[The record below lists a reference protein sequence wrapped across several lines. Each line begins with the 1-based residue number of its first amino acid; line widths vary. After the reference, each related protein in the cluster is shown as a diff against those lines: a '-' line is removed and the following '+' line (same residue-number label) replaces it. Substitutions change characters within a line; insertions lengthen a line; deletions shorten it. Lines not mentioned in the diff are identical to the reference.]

1 MTETLFD
8 RVVLQCG
15 LSPLFARQAIKRA
28 VLRAGF
34 SPEVL
39 TRAQLRQALP
49 EIRRSLEP
57 FLEKNTDA
65 ALRRL
70 ELL

>member
-1 MTETLFD
+1 MSETLFD

-15 LSPLFARQAIKRA
+15 LSPVFARQAIKRA
-28 VLRAGF
+28 LLRAGVT
-34 SPEVL
+34 PEAL
-39 TRAQLRQALP
+39 TRTTLRQAMP

-57 FLEKNTDA
+57 FLERETDA

-70 ELL
+70 EQL